1 MNSRKPVDIS
11 ALIDASKISSFQM
24 WLLILL
30 GMTVVTDGFDVLA
43 MAFTAP
49 AIIQEWGINKAE
61 LGSVF
66 GAGLFGMLVGSLI
79 FSVLADKIGRR
90 PVLIWCSV
98 FFGVCTLITAHVTTI
113 PELIAIRFIAGLG
126 LGAIM
131 PNAMALA
138 GEFSPK
144 RSRVTLMMYVS
155 CGFTLGSVL
164 GGLLA
169 SAMIPTWGWQSVFYL
184 GGVIPLV
191 IATLMFFHV
200 PESLQ
205 FMVMKG
211 VKPEVVATSLR
222 KIDPSIHI
230 DANTRYVLS
239 EPGKGGAPM
248 LELFHDGRAKA
259 TLLLWVVNF
268 MNLLDLYFLSS
279 WIPTISKSAGMT
291 LQNSVLLG
299 TSLFVGGL
307 IGTLIMG
314 PLIDRIGFYK
324 VLVPAFL
331 LACVSTALIG
341 QLGGSLPGLFAAV
354 TVAGACVIGGQPGL
368 NALAATYYPTA
379 LRSTGIGWSLGI
391 GRFGSIVGPVAG
403 GLLIGLN
410 WTTSAIFIAIAVTA
424 MISAVTLLLMGM
436 QTRGKEVNLLGEAAS
451 LSH

>member
-1 MNSRKPVDIS
+1 MNSRKTIDIS
-11 ALIDASKISSFQM
+11 ALIDASKISSFQI
-24 WLLILL
+24 WLLILV

-49 AIIQEWGINKAE
+49 AIIQEWGINKAA
-61 LGSVF
+61 LGAVF
-66 GAGLFGMLVGSLI
+66 GAGLFGMLVGSLT

-98 FFGVCTLITAHVTTI
+98 FFGVCTLITAQVTTI

-169 SAMIPTWGWQSVFYL
+169 SAMIPAWGWQSVFYL

-191 IATLMFFHV
+191 IATLMFFYV

-205 FMVMKG
+205 FMAMKG
-211 VKPEVVATSLR
+211 VKPEILAASLR
-222 KIDPSIHI
+222 KIDPTIHI
-230 DANTRYVLS
+230 DADTRYVLS
-239 EPGKGGAPM
+239 EPGKSGTPM
-248 LELFHDGRAKA
+248 LELFHGGRAKA

-279 WIPTISKSAGMT
+279 WIPTIAKSAGMT

-307 IGTLIMG
+307 IGTLVMG

-324 VLVPAFL
+324 VLVPAF
-331 LACVSTALIG
+331 AVAAVSTALIG
-341 QLGGSLPGLFAAV
+341 QLGGSLPLLFAAV
-354 TVAGACVIGGQPGL
+354 TVTGACIIGGQPGL

-391 GRFGSIVGPVAG
+391 GRFGSIVGPVVG

-410 WTTSAIFIAIAVTA
+410 WSTSAIFIAIAVTA
-424 MISAVTLLLMGM
+424 MISAVTLLLMGLE
-436 QTRGKEVNLLGEAAS
+436 TRGKAMKPFGEAAS
-451 LSH
+451 MSH